1 MKVKRIRRRKFNFK
15 KFFKFL
21 LFLIVTISLYVV
33 LSRIPIKNILI
44 KGNNM
49 VTDEEIINVAN
60 IENYPSFIK
69 TLKFNI
75 EKKVKSLDL
84 IKEVEV
90 EKKWGFILEI
100 NVVEYKI
107 LFKIKSTGEYI
118 LDTKERKEEL
128 NINKNVAVLIN
139 YVPDEILDK
148 MIKKFSDLDDTVIEK
163 ISEIEYSPTTY
174 DTGRFLLYMNDG
186 NEVYITLT
194 KIKEL
199 NNYTKIKKQLGNKKG
214 ILYLDSGNYFE
225 VKE

>member
-1 MKVKRIRRRKFNFK
+1 MRVKRIRRRKFNFK

-21 LFLIVTISLYVV
+21 LFLVV
-33 LSRIPIKNILI
+33 SILIFITVSKIPIKNIII

-49 VTDEEIINVAN
+49 VTDEEIIEIAN
-60 IENYPSFIK
+60 IEEYPSFIN
-69 TLKFNI
+69 TLGFNI
-75 EKKVKSLDL
+75 ERKIKKLDL

-90 EKKWGFILEI
+90 KKHWGFILEI
-100 NVVEYKI
+100 NVKEYKI
-107 LFKIKSTGEYI
+107 LFKIKSTGEYV
-118 LDTKERKEEL
+118 LDTKEKKEEL
-128 NINKNVAVLIN
+128 PLTKSVPVLIN
-139 YVPDEILDK
+139 YVPDDILNK
-148 MIKKFSDLDDTVIEK
+148 MTSKFSSLDENVIEK

-194 KIKEL
+194 KVKEF

>member
-128 NINKNVAVLIN
+128 NINKNVPVLIN

>member
-21 LFLIVTISLYVV
+21 LFLIVTITLYVV

-49 VTDEEIINVAN
+49 VTDEEIISVAD

-128 NINKNVAVLIN
+128 KLTKNVPVLIN

>member
-84 IKEVEV
+84 IKEVKV

-186 NEVYITLT
+186 YITLT